1 MTERGPE
8 AGGPEQAS
16 GPKQASGPELKVAHG
31 VIIETARLAALEVPE
46 VLRIGRG
53 GPAWRR
59 FLSGPPIRVHVED
72 RVVDVRLWLIARPG
86 ADLVATSERVRAT
99 VGAAMQRLLGLHLGT
114 VTVFVDGVGS

>member
-1 MTERGPE
+1 MSESGDHARGPE
-8 AGGPEQAS
+8 QPS
-16 GPKQASGPELKVAHG
+16 GSGQGSGPELNVARG
-31 VIIETARLAALEVPE
+31 VIVETARLAALEVPE
-46 VLRIGRG
+46 VLRIARG

-59 FLSGPPIRVHVED
+59 FLSGPPIRVRVRD
-72 RVVDVRLWLIARPG
+72 RVVDVRVWLIARPG